1 MWSRLV
7 EVGVGLAGLVRHGEC
22 NDASGDCCTSVHKA
36 SQCLSLIPWPSH
48 PFHLQTGFAWGWM
61 EPAHPQ
67 AEEPSSNGSSS
78 TATAAAA
85 AVATAGDGGPAAASA
100 APATAW
106 LPSWRMRWGGQQAGL
121 LRFNCADSLDRTN
134 AATCFAMLPVLQ
146 EQLRVLGIPLESAVP
161 PATAALMR
169 SRQRSSTGDV
179 AALASQQ
186 PGALEAQ
193 EAAAAAALPEV
204 SKQWSC
210 RGSISGSC

>member
-1 MWSRLV
+1 
-7 EVGVGLAGLVRHGEC
+7 
-22 NDASGDCCTSVHKA
+22 
-36 SQCLSLIPWPSH
+36 
-48 PFHLQTGFAWGWM
+48 M
-61 EPAHPQ
+61 EPAHPP

-78 TATAAAA
+78 TASA
-85 AVATAGDGGPAAASA
+85 AVAAVTAAGDGGTAAGSA

-169 SRQRSSTGDV
+169 SRQRSSAGDV
-179 AALASQQ
+179 SALASQQ

-204 SKQWSC
+204 SKQGLHAASVC
-210 RGSISGSC
+210 GSCWLVLWPSVQCLLC